1 MVISELQGQFDEIKE
16 LEKLG
21 YTVKYKFYRST
32 KKSSGYKVTVTK
44 NVPLYINT
52 VGRDGVMYYYKANI
66 MIYDKD
72 GELIAQTAIKQ
83 CKYANRR
90 WSK

>member
-1 MVISELQGQFDEIKE
+1 M
-16 LEKLG
+16 KL
-21 YTVKYKFYRST
+21 KNWKNSFIRLYKFYRST
-32 KKSSGYKVTVTK
+32 KKSSGYKATVTK

-52 VGRDGVMYYYKANI
+52 AGRDGVMYYYKAKI

>member
-1 MVISELQGQFDEIKE
+1 M
-16 LEKLG
+16 
-21 YTVKYKFYRST
+21 
-32 KKSSGYKVTVTK
+32 TVTK

-52 VGRDGVMYYYKANI
+52 AGRVGVMYYYKANI